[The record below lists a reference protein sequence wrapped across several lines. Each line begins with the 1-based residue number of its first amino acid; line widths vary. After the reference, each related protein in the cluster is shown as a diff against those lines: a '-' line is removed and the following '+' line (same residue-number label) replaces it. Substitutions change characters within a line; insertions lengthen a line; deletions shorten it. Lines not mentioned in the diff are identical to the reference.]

1 MIRHILLLTNIRHRG
16 LYTEKKI
23 RKLLGDVNFVED
35 HNRRNT
41 NVKKRLVKVQ
51 QLYRI
56 LVETLRD
63 DYVKYNIDFT
73 NPEHMATLSKKQV
86 MY

>member
-1 MIRHILLLTNIRHRG
+1 MNKHDQDVAYSKDKIDTQREIRTVIRELTNNQDMIRHILLLTNIRHRG

-41 NVKKRLVKVQ
+41 NIKKRLVKV
-51 QLYRI
+51 
-56 LVETLRD
+56 
-63 DYVKYNIDFT
+63 
-73 NPEHMATLSKKQV
+73 
-86 MY
+86 